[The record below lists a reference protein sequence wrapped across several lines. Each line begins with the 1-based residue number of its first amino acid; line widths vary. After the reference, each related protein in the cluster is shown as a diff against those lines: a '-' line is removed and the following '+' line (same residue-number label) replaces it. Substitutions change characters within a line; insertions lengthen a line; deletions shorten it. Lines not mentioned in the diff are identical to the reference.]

1 MKAKNVGGRESFLEN
16 ARTACVVLS
25 EEERAVI
32 EDKKGDQSISE
43 FIRDSIKL
51 RGALSDNLL
60 IQEIRELKDE
70 TLKMERELDSF
81 RQKEAIVAKMQTE
94 TLADLGVAYMNYLK
108 QTHPTEHYRNNWID
122 GRCKSAGISSIEFL
136 VYVDNQEAINNVQ
149 SEACRE
155 T

>member
-70 TLKMERELDSF
+70 TLKMERELDSY
-81 RQKEAIVAKMQTE
+81 RQKEATATKIQTE
-94 TLADLGVAYMNYLK
+94 TLADLGVAYTNYLK
-108 QTHPTEHYRNNWID
+108 QTNPTEHYRNNWVD
-122 GRCKSAGISSIEFL
+122 GRCKSAGISPIEFL
-136 VYVDNQEAINNVQ
+136 AYVEDRVVVDNVQ
-149 SEACRE
+149 SKTCRE